1 MKTESQTPAEE
12 NMSAAVLDHL
22 NQQEREVLF
31 GKWLAQARNHRTDAW
46 MNWQLAE
53 AHVQR
58 LEEEKKKWGS

>member
-1 MKTESQTPAEE
+1 
-12 NMSAAVLDHL
+12 MSAAVLDHL